1 MKYLRPALGVLLGLY
16 VLRSLY
22 FFSLTAGA
30 KLGLMAAGQ
39 YGSLIDAIPIW
50 QVVIWG
56 AAIVAYVVAVVRF
69 FRGGKALI
77 PLVVAFVL
85 DTGFYLLIKGV
96 PAYAATV
103 SPQDQQID
111 MISVGVLLVVIVL
124 TWWTERS
131 APAAAAA

>member
-22 FFSLTAGA
+22 FFVLTAGA
-30 KLGLMAAGQ
+30 KLGLMAGGQ
-39 YGSLIDAIPIW
+39 YSSLIDAIPVW
-50 QVVIWG
+50 QVVIW
-56 AAIVAYVVAVVRF
+56 AVAIIGYAIAVYRY
-69 FRGGKALI
+69 FRGGKALV
-77 PLVVAFVL
+77 PLVVAYVL

-96 PAYAATV
+96 PAYTATV
-103 SPQDQQID
+103 SAQDQQID
-111 MISVGVLLVVIVL
+111 MISVGVLLVVVAL